1 MSDLTELA
9 GRYIAIWNEP
19 DEAKRAAAIAE
30 LYTAEA
36 TYTDPLADVRGHDG
50 IAAVITGARDQ
61 FKGFEFKILGDVDAN
76 HHIARFRWEL
86 VPESGGENIVIGFDV
101 VVSDGAGKIQTVC
114 GFLDKVPA
122 GA

>member
-30 LYTAEA
+30 LYTADA
-36 TYTDPLADVRGHDG
+36 TYTDPLADVAGHEG
-50 IAAVITGARDQ
+50 INAVISGARQQ
-61 FKGFEFKILGDVDAN
+61 FPGFAFKLLGDVDAN
-76 HHIARFRWEL
+76 HHIARFQWEL
-86 VPESGGENIVIGFDV
+86 VPAGGGENIVIGFDV
-101 VVSDGAGKIQTVC
+101 IATDGAGKIRSVS